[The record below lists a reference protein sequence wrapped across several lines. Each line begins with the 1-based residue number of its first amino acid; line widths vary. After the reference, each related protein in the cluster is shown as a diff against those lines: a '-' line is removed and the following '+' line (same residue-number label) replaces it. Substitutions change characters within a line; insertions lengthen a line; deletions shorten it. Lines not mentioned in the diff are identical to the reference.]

1 MKRMVSLKHQ
11 FLASS
16 IKATGR
22 PQWMTRLDRFFL
34 ARVSGTMVRI
44 LISLVLLTAI
54 VDLLLARQDNIVK
67 YSIPLWAVVTYYVT
81 LTPTILFEYHAAAIS
96 VLLAGLFV
104 LGRAAQDNE
113 FTALHSGGVSLLRA
127 ARAPLTG
134 ALLFAVAIFAFQET
148 IGVRAA
154 RTFEDISQRY
164 FSKMSG
170 GVGKGFSRVDL
181 DGWTLHVLSF
191 NRRALSGQDVFLHR
205 SDAEALEEIR
215 ARRIFWDTEKSR
227 WVLEDGL
234 ASRYLT
240 RENWRSVIR
249 RITQETAPFSTP
261 PDVLFALDAPP
272 ITRTAAQLHA
282 DILAAEARGIPT
294 RTERMALQLKFAQP
308 ALCLVMMWLA
318 LPFAVR
324 LRRSGLLAS
333 LGAGGAI
340 GLAYLACFYA
350 FTGLG
355 YIGKVPPFVAAWTP
369 TLLFL
374 GAAIL
379 LTRKAPT

>member
-1 MKRMVSLKHQ
+1 MKP
-11 FLASS
+11 
-16 IKATGR
+16 TGR
-22 PQWMTRLDRFFL
+22 AKWLTRLDRFYL

-44 LISLVLLTAI
+44 LISLVLLTAV

-67 YSIPLWAVVTYYVT
+67 YSIPLWAVAAYYIT

-96 VLLAGLFV
+96 VLLSGLFV
-104 LGRAAQDNE
+104 LGRAAQDHE
-113 FTALHSGGVSLLRA
+113 FTALHGGGVSLLRA

-148 IGVRAA
+148 LGVRAA
-154 RTFEDISQRY
+154 RTFEDLRLRY

-181 DGWTLHVLSF
+181 ENGWSLHVLSF
-191 NRRALSGQDVFLHR
+191 NRRALSGRDVFLHR
-205 SDAEALEEIR
+205 SDADALEEIR
-215 ARRIFWDTEKSR
+215 ARRVFWDAPNNR
-227 WVLEDGL
+227 WVLEDGS
-234 ASRYLT
+234 ATRYLT
-240 RENWRSVIR
+240 RENWRTVTR
-249 RITQETAPFSTP
+249 RITQEAAPFSIP
-261 PDVLFALDAPP
+261 PEILFALEAPP

-324 LRRSGLLAS
+324 LRHSGLLAS

-355 YIGKVPPFVAAWTP
+355 YIGKVAPFVAAWTP

-374 GAAIL
+374 AAAIL
-379 LTRKAPT
+379 LTRRSPT